1 MQSINNI
8 SAVSILNLCMKV
20 ILCCKGENML
30 IIYLIEITLHVCSK
44 LKVSGK
50 MKVKVLF
57 FSFFFYM

>member
-1 MQSINNI
+1 
-8 SAVSILNLCMKV
+8 
-20 ILCCKGENML
+20 ML

-57 FSFFFYM
+57 SPFLYVGKMWPEGGA

>member
-1 MQSINNI
+1 
-8 SAVSILNLCMKV
+8 
-20 ILCCKGENML
+20 ML

-57 FSFFFYM
+57 FFFLFLYVDKMWPEGGA